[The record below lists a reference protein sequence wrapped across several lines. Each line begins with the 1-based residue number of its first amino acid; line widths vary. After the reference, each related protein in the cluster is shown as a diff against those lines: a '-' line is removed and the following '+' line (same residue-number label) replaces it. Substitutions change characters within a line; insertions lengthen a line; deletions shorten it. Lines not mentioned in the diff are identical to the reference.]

1 MTPEEKTKIGKW
13 NGELSGD
20 IKLKLLIT
28 EDKRSKEIEEFC
40 EHLAKLASRVD
51 LIKDEG
57 APGDLPAIQI
67 AQAVKY
73 HAVPLGTELEPFLK
87 VASCLGGKV
96 SGISLLGDDQGHS
109 DVAGINVPA
118 FLTLYVAQQCPFC
131 PVVVQQL
138 LPLTAE
144 SEFVHLTVIDGTLFP
159 EVAQSDKIRS
169 VPTVLLDN
177 QFRWTG
183 TLRMEEV
190 VEMMV
195 NRDPAKLSAES
206 LESMLKEG
214 NASQV
219 VEMMIEKE
227 MIFPALVDLL
237 AHEKLFVRIGAMVVM
252 EEIAKRRPGL
262 AVEVIEPLWERFS
275 QVEDPIKGDIIHV
288 LGEIGYQ
295 GLIPRLGVVLDGP
308 YHTEVKEAAREA
320 MEKITCPYQ
329 KPSPKPF
336 G

>member
-1 MTPEEKTKIGKW
+1 MTPEEETKIRKW
-13 NGELSGD
+13 NGELSGN
-20 IKLKLLIT
+20 IELKLLVT
-28 EDKRSKEIEEFC
+28 EDKRSKKIKEFC
-40 EHLAKLASRVD
+40 EHLAKLASRVA

-57 APGDLPAIQI
+57 APGDLPAIRI

-87 VASCLGGKV
+87 VASRLGGKV
-96 SGISLLGDDQGHS
+96 SGISSLVDDSDQG
-109 DVAGINVPA
+109 DVAGINIPA

-138 LPLTAE
+138 LSLAAE
-144 SEFVHLTVIDGTLFP
+144 SEFVHLAVIDGTLFP
-159 EVAQSDKIRS
+159 EAAQSDKIRS

-183 TLRMEEV
+183 ALQIEEV

-195 NRDPAKLSAES
+195 NRDPAKLSADS

-219 VEMMIEKE
+219 VDMIIERE
-227 MIFPALVDLL
+227 IIFPALVDLL
-237 AHEKLFVRIGAMVVM
+237 AHEKLFVRMGAMVVM
-252 EEIAKRRPGL
+252 EEIAERRPGL
-262 AVEVIEPLWERFS
+262 AVAVIEPLWERFF
-275 QVEDPIKGDIIHV
+275 QVEDQIKGDIIHV

-295 GLIPRLGVVLDGP
+295 GLIPKLGVVLDGP

-320 MEKITCPYQ
+320 MEKITPPRGASGYVLN
-329 KPSPKPF
+329 
-336 G
+336 

>member
-1 MTPEEKTKIGKW
+1 MTPEEETKIGKW
-13 NGELSGD
+13 NGELSGN
-20 IKLKLLIT
+20 IKLKLLVT
-28 EDKRSKEIEEFC
+28 EDKRSKKIEEFC
-40 EHLAKLASRVD
+40 ENLAKLASRVD
-51 LIKDEG
+51 IIKDEG
-57 APGDLPAIQI
+57 EPGALPAIQI

-87 VASCLGGKV
+87 VVSCLGGNV
-96 SGISLLGDDQGHS
+96 SEISSLGDDSGQG
-109 DVAGINVPA
+109 DVAGINIPA

-131 PVVVQQL
+131 PMVVHQL
-138 LPLTAE
+138 LLLIAA
-144 SEFVHLTVIDGTLFP
+144 SEFVRLAVIDGTLFP
-159 EVAQSDKIRS
+159 EVAQADKIRS

-183 TLRMEEV
+183 TLQMEEV
-190 VEMMV
+190 VGMMV
-195 NRDPAKLSAES
+195 NRDPSKLSADF

-237 AHEKLFVRIGAMVVM
+237 AHEKLFVRVGAMVVM
-252 EEIAKRRPGL
+252 EEIAERRPGL

-275 QVEDPIKGDIIHV
+275 QVEDPIKGDIIYV

-295 GLIPRLGVVLDGP
+295 GLIPRLDVVLDGP

-320 MEKITCPYQ
+320 LEKITHPRGDSSYVLQ
-329 KPSPKPF
+329 
-336 G
+336 